1 MFKKLPIFV
10 VVSGALATVFMTV
23 PDASAQLL
31 EDSANRKVLKVRS
44 DLLRGDTTRKFS
56 GGQLQSLDELQSQI
70 SGRATCGAVDI
81 GNQHVNSTFSGEIN
95 VIVAGDIINT
105 GNNCR

>member
-1 MFKKLPIFV
+1 MFYKRHIFIFLGSLVAIWLV
-10 VVSGALATVFMTV
+10 VA
-23 PDASAQLL
+23 DASAQLV

-44 DLLRGDTTRKFS
+44 DLLRGDATRKFS
-56 GGQLQSLDELQSQI
+56 GNQLQGLNSLGGQI

-81 GNQHVNSTFSGEIN
+81 GNQHVSSTFSGEIN
-95 VIVAGDIINT
+95 VIVTGDIVNT

>member
-1 MFKKLPIFV
+1 MFKKLRLILV
-10 VVSGALATVFMTV
+10 SSGALAAVLMTV
-23 PDASAQLL
+23 PEASAQLL
-31 EDSANRKVLKVRS
+31 DDAANRKVLKVRS

-56 GGQLQSLDELQSQI
+56 GGQLQNLDELKSQI

-81 GNQHVNSTFSGEIN
+81 GNQHVSSTFSGEIN

>member
-1 MFKKLPIFV
+1 MFHKRHIIFV
-10 VVSGALATVFMTV
+10 LGAVAAIWLSV
-23 PDASAQLL
+23 PTASAQLL

-44 DLLRGDTTRKFS
+44 DLLRGDATRKFS
-56 GGQLQSLDELQSQI
+56 GNQLGSYNNLKGQI

-81 GNQHVNSTFSGEIN
+81 GNQHVASSFSGEIN
-95 VIVAGDIINT
+95 VIVTGDIVNT